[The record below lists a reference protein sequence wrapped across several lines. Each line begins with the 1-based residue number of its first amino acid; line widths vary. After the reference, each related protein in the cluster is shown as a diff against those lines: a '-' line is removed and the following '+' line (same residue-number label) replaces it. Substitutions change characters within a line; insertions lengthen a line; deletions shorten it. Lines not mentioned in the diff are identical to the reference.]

1 MIPPRPLS
9 LTLAAGLVGCESL
22 SPSATGQWS
31 GSCSRAAQSTYD
43 EPIEVWFELDIVEED
58 GGILLGDGVF
68 TYDNTDFEGK
78 VRGLRDERSFELE
91 LEGSSEAHSTR
102 LEIKGELVD
111 NRVKG
116 VCSLYGVTGELAMS
130 R

>member
-1 MIPPRPLS
+1 M
-9 LTLAAGLVGCESL
+9 
-22 SPSATGQWS
+22 
-31 GSCSRAAQSTYD
+31 
-43 EPIEVWFELDIVEED
+43 WFELDIVEED

-116 VCSLYGVTGELAMS
+116 ACSLYGVTGELAMS